1 MEEKEIEITISYR
14 VTNPKNRDDENLDFA
29 FWVYD
34 DNIYNVSG
42 DINGYILNKYYE
54 RKENSEI

>member
-14 VTNPKNRDDENLDFA
+14 VINPKNGDDENLNFA

-42 DINGYILNKYYE
+42 DINRYILNKYYE
-54 RKENSEI
+54 DYE